1 MNDLTNKH
9 LVCFRLDKHY
19 YAIPL
24 NYVDRVL
31 RMVAIAK
38 VPDAP
43 EWMMGVIDLQGQVIP
58 VLNLR
63 KRFNLP
69 EQTIHPDNRMIV
81 LHHQKRLY
89 AITADEVTQVTEIS
103 QMTSNQNHDMMDEN
117 IPVLHVLRHDG
128 HLIMVLDPERIVG
141 QALQNDTLCNTK

>member
-1 MNDLTNKH
+1 MNELTNKH
-9 LVCFRLDKHY
+9 LVCFRLDKNH

-24 NYVDRVL
+24 DYVDRVL

-58 VLNLR
+58 VLDLR

-81 LHHQKRLY
+81 LHQKERLY
-89 AITADEVTQVTEIS
+89 AITADEVTQVEEIS
-103 QMTSNQNHDMMDEN
+103 QMTSNDANDMMDEN
-117 IPVLHVLRHDG
+117 IPVLNVLRHNA
-128 HLIMVLDPERIVG
+128 HLIMVLDPEKIVG
-141 QALQNDTLCNTK
+141 QGFTT

>member
-1 MNDLTNKH
+1 MKELSNQH
-9 LVCFRLDKHY
+9 LVCFRLDKNH

-24 NYVDRVL
+24 DYVDRVL

-58 VLNLR
+58 VMDLR

-69 EQTIHPDNRMIV
+69 EQAIHPDNRMIV
-81 LHHQKRLY
+81 LHHKEKLY
-89 AITADEVTQVTEIS
+89 GITADEVTRVADIS
-103 QMTSNQNHDMMDEN
+103 QMTSNHAQDMMDEK
-117 IPVLHVLRHDG
+117 IPVLNVLRYES
-128 HLIMVLDPERIVG
+128 HLVMVLDPDKIVG
-141 QALQNDTLCNTK
+141 QSFTT

>member
-1 MNDLTNKH
+1 MNELTSKH
-9 LVCFRLDKHY
+9 LVCFRLDKNH

-24 NYVDRVL
+24 EFVDRVL
-31 RMVAIAK
+31 RMVSIAK

-69 EQTIHPDNRMIV
+69 EKNVHPDNRMIV
-81 LHHQKRLY
+81 MNQKKKLY

-103 QMTSNQNHDMMDEN
+103 DMTPNHAHDIMDEN
-117 IPVLHVLRHDG
+117 IPILNVLRLDAQ
-128 HLIMVLDPERIVG
+128 LIMVLDPEKIIR
-141 QALQNDTLCNTK
+141 QSFT